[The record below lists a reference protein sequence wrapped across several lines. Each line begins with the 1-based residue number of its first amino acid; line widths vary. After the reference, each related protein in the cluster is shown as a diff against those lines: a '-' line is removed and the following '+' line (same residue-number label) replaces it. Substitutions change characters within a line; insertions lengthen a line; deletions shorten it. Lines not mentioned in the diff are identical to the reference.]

1 LLIQKISDLL
11 SLVEKEQLLEHSYP
25 NIELKR
31 EWKKSVGEEV
41 SALGNKLTHES
52 FWLVI
57 GVEDNGKLSKKNEK
71 WVKQTEESISQQF
84 NACLDPIQASHGISC
99 HCINDSYIVVIQIIN
114 PGSVVRWEQVAYKA
128 SGSTVSKMVPEEE
141 MELTIKLPGL
151 SDYSSQWWNGV
162 IDRGIAKEFIQSLI
176 DKRKEFAYNESEQ
189 EDVTLILDRLHIS
202 KTNVANILFGDVKY
216 RVVFYDRSGEIVK
229 NDVRSGLF
237 GVLTDKFYSEIQD
250 YCSGSSD
257 EKFPERAFKE
267 AIANAVA
274 HAAYFENNGDLIIEV
289 YENQVCISNLCLPQS
304 VFFANKWFSRSHK
317 TVNNLLME
325 TLRTCGIVDELGRGK
340 NLIFSHSLLQG
351 KNPPEVI
358 IEHVGRFNRWKIY
371 IYGGKRDEIQV
382 RLLDRLRE
390 LYKNDQKALIA
401 NALVLWRDKSVT
413 EIKKYIDGESAPLFA
428 EMLNDLRGPIFYYKE
443 KDKITTRRWAEVL
456 LSEGKDSRKFT
467 QAEEEDLKELA
478 YNIYSKYNN
487 FLITPKELRGLAGLT
502 NTKSEQTLISNLL
515 KKWVSEGVVTKVK
528 KGTYKF
534 KKVIKLN
541 ESNYK
546 ELLRIFKETIT
557 EVSATNEPLK

>member
-1 LLIQKISDLL
+1 MIRDISELLR
-11 SLVEKEQLLEHSYP
+11 LVQMEELLEHSYP
-25 NIELKR
+25 NVELKR

-57 GVEDNGKLSKKNEK
+57 GVEDNGKLSKKNDK

-84 NACLDPIQASHGISC
+84 NACLDPIQTSQSITC
-99 HCINDSYIVVIQIIN
+99 HCVNDSYIIVIQIIN
-114 PGSVVRWEQVAYKA
+114 PGSVVRWEQIAYKA
-128 SGSTVSKMVPEEE
+128 SGTTVSKMVPEEE

-151 SDYSSQWWNGV
+151 SDYSSQIWNGE
-162 IDRGIAKEFIQSLI
+162 IDREIAKEFIESLVE
-176 DKRKEFAYNESEQ
+176 KRREFAYNDSEN

-202 KTNVANILFGDVKY
+202 KTNVSNILFGNVKY

-229 NDVRSGLF
+229 NEVRKGLYS
-237 GVLTDKFYSEIQD
+237 VLTNTFYSEIQNF
-250 YCSGSSD
+250 CSENTD
-257 EKFPERAFKE
+257 ERFPERAFKE

-351 KNPPEVI
+351 KKPPEVI
-358 IEHVGRFNRWKIY
+358 IEQVGRFNRWKIY
-371 IYGGKRDEIQV
+371 IHGGKRDEIQV

-401 NALVLWRDKSVT
+401 NALVLWRDKTVT
-413 EIKKYIDGESAPLFA
+413 EIKKYIDGESAPLFV
-428 EMLNDLRGPIFYYKE
+428 ETLNDLRGPIFYYKE

-456 LSEGKDSRKFT
+456 LSEGKDSRRFT

-478 YNIYSKYNN
+478 YKIHSKYNN

-515 KKWVSEGVVTKVK
+515 KKWVSEGIIIKVK

-534 KKVIKLN
+534 NKVIKIN
-541 ESNYK
+541 ELSNFE
-546 ELLRIFKETIT
+546 ELMRIFRDS
-557 EVSATNEPLK
+557 VSEASSAIESLI